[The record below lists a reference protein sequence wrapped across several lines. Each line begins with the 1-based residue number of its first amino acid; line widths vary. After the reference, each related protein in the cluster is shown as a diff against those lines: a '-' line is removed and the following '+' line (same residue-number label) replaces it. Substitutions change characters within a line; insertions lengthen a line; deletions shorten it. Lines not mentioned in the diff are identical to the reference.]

1 MAGRATWATC
11 SPALPRTL
19 GTLSLVLPPDDICLG
34 LWLCLHTASVSALSQ
49 SGESGLGVGVL
60 LVRLEVLVN
69 GWDVAWITSM
79 VIPDHSLTRPPQT
92 VSSKDQPWDGV
103 PNAMFSPGEAL

>member
-1 MAGRATWATC
+1 MTRRVTWATC

-34 LWLCLHTASVSALSQ
+34 LWLYLHTASVPALSQ
-49 SGESGLGVGVL
+49 SGESGLGVWVL
-60 LVRLEVLVN
+60 LVKLEVLVN

-79 VIPDHSLTRPPQT
+79 VIPDHSLTGPPQT

-103 PNAMFSPGEAL
+103 PYTTFSPVEAL